1 MDKPNGMPDTPAGI
15 PRDGM
20 RRPVAEGRQGTV
32 GERRVSEGPP
42 EARMRPMRPTGEA
55 GGIAGPVGACRSLD
69 SRRATVDVSFS
80 GGAVAAAG
88 PGLPGGADRSSQ
100 PLEQPP
106 GFLTTFTR
114 LRSLESQYRDQPNRE
129 PAEMYLRA
137 IRNLSKIVVRRYT
150 TFIGSASQLPWSEG
164 GMRKAERAYAALR
177 EKARQAELGGDLEQA
192 ISIREELTEIDW
204 HAARELQTLSTTYG
218 LTASSSPRSPPLP
231 SATNPPALDWG
242 LVHWQLAGIKQYF
255 TDTRQPRHG
264 KCFENCL
271 KRIQAQVRRVFRT
284 HGDQST
290 LLPTSGKHLPR
301 AVQMYRLLE
310 DMARRTDAEGGAT
323 SPGKIREELD
333 AINDKAARELR
344 WLTRKFG
351 PLETLA
357 ALAGVAVQ
365 QAPGQVQPAPP
376 AGTTAVGVLPPPL
389 PVHPAP
395 ERAGTGAVAVPP
407 VADPFSE
414 SPGPSSRIMPAP
426 AVGTPLGPAR
436 EQLPA
441 HRRTIV
447 ERLKSGEALAETRS
461 SLGNGGAEALGFS
474 PEQTRVLL
482 EDLDRL
488 HRFDGQDPAALA
500 HIDWVGIEALVAILD
515 FVPPSP

>member
-20 RRPVAEGRQGTV
+20 RQPVAEGRQGTV
-32 GERRVSEGPP
+32 GERRVSERPTGAP
-42 EARMRPMRPTGEA
+42 MRPMRPTGEA

-100 PLEQPP
+100 PAEQPP

-114 LRSLESQYRDQPNRE
+114 LRSLESQYRDQRNRE
-129 PAEMYLRA
+129 PAERFLRA
-137 IRNLSKIVVRRYT
+137 VRNLSKVVVRRYT
-150 TFIGSASQLPWSEG
+150 TFIGSVSKLPWSEG
-164 GMRKAERAYAALR
+164 GILKAERAYAALR

-192 ISIREELTEIDW
+192 DSIREELKAIDW
-204 HAARELQTLSTTYG
+204 RAAKELQTLSTRYG
-218 LTASSSPRSPPLP
+218 PTASSSPRSPPLP

-242 LVHWQLAGIKQYF
+242 LVHPQLAGIQQYF
-255 TDTRQPRHG
+255 TGTCQPQHAKYFG
-264 KCFENCL
+264 DCL
-271 KRIQAQVRRVFRT
+271 KRMQAQIRRVFKT
-284 HGDQST
+284 HGDWSM
-290 LLPTSGKHLPR
+290 LLPMSGKHPPR

-310 DMARRTDAEGGAT
+310 DMARRTEAEGGAT
-323 SPGKIREELD
+323 PPGRIREELD
-333 AINDKAARELR
+333 AINDKAAWELR
-344 WLTRKFG
+344 WLTWKFG

-357 ALAGVAVQ
+357 ALAGVPVQ
-365 QAPGQVQPAPP
+365 QAPGQVQPAQP
-376 AGTTAVGVLPPPL
+376 AGTSAVGVLPPPQ

-414 SPGPSSRIMPAP
+414 PPGPSSRIMPAP
-426 AVGTPLGPAR
+426 AVGSPQGPAR

-441 HRRTIV
+441 HRRAIV

-461 SLGNGGAEALGFS
+461 ILVAGGAEALGFS

-488 HRFDGQDPAALA
+488 HRFDGQHPAALA
-500 HIDWVGIEALVAILD
+500 DIDWVGIEALVAILD
-515 FVPPSP
+515 FVPPPP